1 VSHPEYRTG
10 GMNVVQTNMRNR
22 CLGLAVVLLTAGSAL
37 ADGGTI
43 RGKVDATPPKYLEDT
58 VVYLKEVKGNH
69 PAKTAAMDQKGM
81 KFVPHILIVTV
92 GDSVKFLNHDGVAH
106 NVYSPDNEG
115 FNLGTFK
122 EGEERSYTFTK
133 PGVYSQL
140 CSIHPEMLGY
150 IFVGQNPY
158 AATVDKGGQYEIK
171 NVPPGSYKLAVWNA
185 KLKAPEK
192 AVTVAGGATLTENIS
207 IKR

>member
-1 VSHPEYRTG
+1 MTMTSRTLSC
-10 GMNVVQTNMRNR
+10 R
-22 CLGLAVVLLTAGSAL
+22 LAAAIALLAAGTAL

-58 VVYLKEVKGNH
+58 IVYLKEVKGTY
-69 PAKTAAMDQKGM
+69 PPKTAQMDQKGM
-81 KFVPHILIVTV
+81 RFLPHILIVTV
-92 GDSVKFLNHDGVAH
+92 GDTVKFLNHDGVAH

-122 EGEERSYTFTK
+122 GGEERSYTFTK
-133 PGVYSQL
+133 PGVYTQL

-150 IFVGQNPY
+150 IFVGQNPF
-158 AATVDKGGQYEIK
+158 AAPVDKTGQYEIR
-171 NVPPGSYKLAVWNA
+171 NVPPGTYKLVVWNA

-192 AVTVAGGATLTENIS
+192 TITVAAGGTLTENVS